1 MGFEYDP
8 DKSRSNKAKHGIDFG
23 EAVHLWLDSKRVMF
37 VARFQDEERRGL
49 IGSWA
54 GSLWCAIF
62 TTRNDKIRI
71 ISVRKAR
78 DYEKELY
85 HQSS

>member
-8 DKSRSNKAKHGIDFG
+8 DKSRSNKAKHGIDFE
-23 EAVHLWLDSKRVMF
+23 EAGHLWLDSKRVVF

-49 IGSWA
+49 MGSWA
-54 GSLWCAIF
+54 GLLWCAIF
-62 TTRNDKIRI
+62 TIRNDKRRS

-85 HQSS
+85 HEGS